1 MYTHI
6 YGWKEKNVL
15 HQTRLP
21 HSHMEHINFPMPL
34 GKTILT
40 KEDKG
45 IKRRILSVYTSVT
58 WRNIW
63 LTLLK
68 HMFVDQSFLL
78 IIETYSR
85 ISTP

>member
-1 MYTHI
+1 MYTYI
-6 YGWKEKNVL
+6 YGWKKKNGL

-21 HSHMEHINFPMPL
+21 HSHMEHINSPMSL

-68 HMFVDQSFLL
+68 HMCHIQSLFVS
-78 IIETYSR
+78 IGEIVCYMW
-85 ISTP
+85 